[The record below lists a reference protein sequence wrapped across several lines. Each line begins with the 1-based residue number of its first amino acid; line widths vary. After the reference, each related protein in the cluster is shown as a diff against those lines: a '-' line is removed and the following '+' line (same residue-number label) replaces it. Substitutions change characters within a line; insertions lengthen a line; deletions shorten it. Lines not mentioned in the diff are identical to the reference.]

1 MKIHVLICGYIRI
14 SKRMIETGSMLSD
27 LRRAVL
33 TPDHQ
38 RVELP
43 AAAFL
48 IEHKEGLFLVDTGLS
63 RDISPAGVY
72 DKRASEKVLS
82 KHLAAVYHPYV
93 PDGMAIHEQ
102 LASMGIGTDELDAVI
117 ITNFDIDHVAG
128 IRHVSDAK
136 KIIVPEDEA
145 YWSVRTKYRIR
156 QNRELWEPY
165 KTERTFYRG
174 YLAGPMNKAADI
186 LGDGSLMMVSIPGY
200 TDGQAGIMISEKGRY
215 VFIASD
221 AAFSPD
227 NWKNMKAPG
236 LGANEELQLKTMRW
250 LAKTAADPACA
261 GILCTHDPELKNK
274 TIEL

>member
-156 QNRELWEPY
+156 QNRELWERLLAAMEPHTVHFHWV
-165 KTERTFYRG
+165 KGHAGHPENERCDV
-174 YLAGPMNKAADI
+174 LA
-186 LGDGSLMMVSIPGY
+186 
-200 TDGQAGIMISEKGRY
+200 T
-215 VFIASD
+215 
-221 AAFSPD
+221 
-227 NWKNMKAPG
+227 
-236 LGANEELQLKTMRW
+236 
-250 LAKTAADPACA
+250 TAADAA
-261 GILCTHDPELKNK
+261 GKA
-274 TIEL
+274 